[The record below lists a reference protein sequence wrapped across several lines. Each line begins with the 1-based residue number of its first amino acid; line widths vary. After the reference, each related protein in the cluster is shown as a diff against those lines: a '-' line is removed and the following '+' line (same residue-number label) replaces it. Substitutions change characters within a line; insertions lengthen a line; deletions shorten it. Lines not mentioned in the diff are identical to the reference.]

1 MTLFLPLNKRNTRDK
16 AKGLCITSERPIG
29 ELGVRCLSTLKM
41 EDRTRGSSIKLVW
54 LLFFIFVVEYAISIK
69 THTTQ
74 P

>member
-1 MTLFLPLNKRNTRDK
+1 MTFFLPLNKRNTPDK
-16 AKGLCITSERPIG
+16 AKGFSITSERPIG